1 MNRSLLIQFSILF
14 LIIIILFFSYNY
26 LLDAN
31 RDKKVAD
38 AGQESGNKEIN
49 LSKNSDLEVIEELS
63 YISSDEKGNTY
74 KILSDSGKINEE
86 DPDILLLKNV
96 FAEITLKNSGK
107 IFIYSDQAKYNKSN
121 LNTHFFENVEL
132 NYEDHNIKSENIF
145 LDYVTKEVKIA
156 ENVVYNDSNNK
167 LNADAIDMDLITK
180 FSKIYMINKDNK
192 ITATIKN

>member
-107 IFIYSDQAKYNKSN
+107 IIGPLLGGLLVHFYSYKWMFWSISMLLAIWSLVLLKNSLNGRKY
-121 LNTHFFENVEL
+121 LCLE
-132 NYEDHNIKSENIF
+132 YE
-145 LDYVTKEVKIA
+145 
-156 ENVVYNDSNNK
+156 
-167 LNADAIDMDLITK
+167 
-180 FSKIYMINKDNK
+180 
-192 ITATIKN
+192 

>member
-49 LSKNSDLEVIEELS
+49 LSKNSYLEVIEELS

-96 FAEITLKNSGK
+96 FAEITLKNSSK

-121 LNTHFFENVEL
+121 LNTHFFENVKL
-132 NYEDHNIKSENIF
+132 NYEDYNIKSENIF

-192 ITATIKN
+192 ITAIIKN

>member
-1 MNRSLLIQFSILF
+1 MNRSLLLQASILF

-31 RDKKVAD
+31 RKKGIVD
-38 AGQESGNKEIN
+38 AGQESENKEIN

-96 FAEITLKNSGK
+96 FAEITLKNSSK

-192 ITATIKN
+192 ITAIIKN

>member
-1 MNRSLLIQFSILF
+1 MNRSLLLQASILF

-31 RDKKVAD
+31 RKKGIVD
-38 AGQESGNKEIN
+38 AGQESENKEIN

>member
-1 MNRSLLIQFSILF
+1 MQFF
-14 LIIIILFFSYNY
+14 LFFLQLKNLVSI
-26 LLDAN
+26 
-31 RDKKVAD
+31 KVYVYEVFYMLNS
-38 AGQESGNKEIN
+38 QVI
-49 LSKNSDLEVIEELS
+49 SK
-63 YISSDEKGNTY
+63 
-74 KILSDSGKINEE
+74 
-86 DPDILLLKNV
+86 DILLLKNV

>member
-1 MNRSLLIQFSILF
+1 MNRSLLLQASILF

-31 RDKKVAD
+31 RKKGIVD
-38 AGQESGNKEIN
+38 AGQESENKEIN

-96 FAEITLKNSGK
+96 FAEITLKNSSK

-121 LNTHFFENVEL
+121 LNTHFFENVKL
-132 NYEDHNIKSENIF
+132 NYEDYNIKSENIF

-192 ITATIKN
+192 ITAIIKN